1 MACFDPS
8 LCSLL
13 NAGSNST
20 RSCDTVIYNNIY
32 IYGKSWIL
40 KFKKLI
46 EHLSISMQKDL
57 LQDIILKL
65 SKVNDSV
72 FLLDFVY
79 LFLERVER
87 KERKRGRETSMC

>member
-1 MACFDPS
+1 M
-8 LCSLL
+8 
-13 NAGSNST
+13 
-20 RSCDTVIYNNIY
+20 IYNNIY

-46 EHLSISMQKDL
+46 EHLSISMQNDL
-57 LQDIILKL
+57 LQDITLKL

-79 LFLERVER
+79 LFLERVDR